1 MKKPMRWMWEYEV
14 VTQDEKGKPVKSTA
28 FSNDPVENGKKIK
41 VAYFKPKE
49 SR

>member
-1 MKKPMRWMWEYEV
+1 MTKPMRWMWEYEV
-14 VTQDEKGKPVKSTA
+14 VSQDEKGRPVKSTA
-28 FSNDPVENGKKIK
+28 YSEVPVDNGKKIK